1 MVALRIIRDYNTYIN
16 VQEHSDHNT
25 QRLKH
30 LRAEGMNNEMKLTHY
45 RITGEVTREDNIQ
58 KELGR

>member
-30 LRAEGMNNEMKLTHY
+30 LRAEMKLTHY